1 MGFREESSLWVRAP
15 SSTLNH
21 LPPQAAPSLIS
32 PFCVSQMLPGS
43 LGSKK
48 IHPVFPKGLP
58 APRCACTVQQN
69 PRLSR
74 ELFSMDGLRLHQ
86 IWPQKCP

>member
-1 MGFREESSLWVRAP
+1 MGQSP

-21 LPPQAAPSLIS
+21 RPPQAALSPIS
-32 PFCVSQMLPGS
+32 PFCVSQTLPDS
-43 LGSKK
+43 SASKK

-58 APRCACTVQQN
+58 ALRWACTVQQN

-74 ELFSMDGLRLHQ
+74 GLFSTDGLRLHQ
-86 IWPQKCP
+86 IWPQKHP